1 MKVLMVCLGNICRS
15 PLAQGILEHKV
26 KQKGLDW
33 TVDSAG
39 TGGGHVGLGPDN
51 RSQEVAHAH
60 GIDISAQEARRIRYS
75 DISEFDVIYCMDAT
89 NLVNV
94 RDICHSLEEEAK
106 VKLIMEESDPGKK
119 LDVPDPYYGGA
130 SGFERVFQLL
140 DRACEAII
148 ENHGDHRQ

>member
-26 KQKGLDW
+26 KEKGLDW
-33 TVDSAG
+33 VVDSAG
-39 TGGGHVGLGPDN
+39 TGGGHSGMGPDN
-51 RSQEVAHAH
+51 RSQQIAMKH

-75 DISEFDVIYCMDAT
+75 DISEFDIIYCMDST

-94 RDICHSLEEEAK
+94 RDICHTLEEEAK
-106 VKLIMEESDPGKK
+106 VKLIMEESDPGKRM
-119 LDVPDPYYGGA
+119 DVPDPYYGDPA
-130 SGFERVFQLL
+130 GFEKIYQLL

-148 ENHGDHRQ
+148 KNYSNK